1 MRKPAIAPRGNPHG
15 PRGIRTDIKA
25 GRNYRKQ
32 AIPHPKKQ
40 RRMSLWSD
48 ILLCILVCGIAR
60 FPSLRPALR
69 SVRVALRSAR
79 VASRSHR
86 GLPFN
91 YSPNGFL
98 FSKFFI
104 FLRTSACHDKCVALN
119 MLLLLKISS
128 PRTARRDLGKIR
140 SGSCKP
146 KREERPPILKTF
158 GLVSLQFYSSPI
170 TSRPGF
176 S

>member
-1 MRKPAIAPRGNPHG
+1 MERYPPLLPGVWYSSFPIIAAYLEVR
-15 PRGIRTDIKA
+15 A
-25 GRNYRKQ
+25 G
-32 AIPHPKKQ
+32 
-40 RRMSLWSD
+40 
-48 ILLCILVCGIAR
+48 CIEVL
-60 FPSLRPALR
+60 SRPASR
-69 SVRVALRSAR
+69 SLR

-158 GLVSLQFYSSPI
+158 GLVSLQLDSSPI

-176 S
+176 CKVPSFTCMMQTKNSRQLCVMSGKIVTI

>member
-1 MRKPAIAPRGNPHG
+1 MGSDG
-15 PRGIRTDIKA
+15 
-25 GRNYRKQ
+25 NYRKR
-32 AIPHPKKQ
+32 AIPHPRMQ
-40 RRMSLWSD
+40 RRTSLWSD
-48 ILLCILVCGIAR
+48 ILLCILVCGIAC

-69 SVRVALRSAR
+69 SVRVA
-79 VASRSHR
+79 SRSHR
-86 GLPFN
+86 GLPLN

-104 FLRTSACHDKCVALN
+104 FLRTSACHEKCVAWS
-119 MLLLLKISS
+119 MLLLLISS

-158 GLVSLQFYSSPI
+158 GLVSLQLDSSPI

-176 S
+176 SKVPSFIMQTKSCRQLCVMSGKIVTI

>member
-1 MRKPAIAPRGNPHG
+1 MIGNELYHTPGSKGGRACGAI
-15 PRGIRTDIKA
+15 
-25 GRNYRKQ
+25 
-32 AIPHPKKQ
+32 
-40 RRMSLWSD
+40 SS
-48 ILLCILVCGIAR
+48 
-60 FPSLRPALR
+60 F
-69 SVRVALRSAR
+69 
-79 VASRSHR
+79 ASWSHR
-86 GLPFN
+86 RLPLN

-158 GLVSLQFYSSPI
+158 GLVSLQLDSSPI

-176 S
+176 SKVPSLMMQTKSCRQLCVMSGKIVTI